1 MSEKTETK
9 KDKETKEPLKIKKPS
24 FKRENDQVFKVK
36 LKEKEDAVSEQKT
49 EKPVLSNNEKK
60 KEEGKENPVGLQEVG
75 SVQEEIKKPI
85 IEEIKEVEKPKLKI
99 EETKKPEM
107 PENIQKLVS
116 FMKETGGNINDYAR
130 LNADYSKVDDN
141 TLLKEFYKKSKP
153 HLDQEEI
160 EFVMEDNFYYD
171 EDVDEDR
178 DIRKKKLAKKEEIA
192 KAKNFLEDLKSKY
205 YDEIKLRPGVTQ
217 KQQEALDFYNKHNQE
232 KEIAEKR
239 HEKFR
244 NGTSTLFNTEFEGFE
259 FNVGEKRFKYNVN
272 NAEDVRE
279 KQSSLST
286 FMNKFVN
293 KQGEIEDFQGYHKAM
308 YTARNADAIA
318 NHFYEQGKADAV
330 KDVMAKSKNLTQNPR
345 ATASGDVFVDGLKV
359 KAVSGVDSSR
369 LKIKTKNK
377 N

>member
-36 LKEKEDAVSEQKT
+36 LNEKEDAVSEQKT
-49 EKPVLSNNEKK
+49 EKLVLSNNEEK
-60 KEEGKENPVGLQEVG
+60 KEERKENPVGLQEVG

-85 IEEIKEVEKPKLKI
+85 IEEVKEVAKPKLKI

-116 FMKETGGNINDYAR
+116 FMRETGGNINDYAR

-217 KQQEALDFYNKHNQE
+217 KQQEALEFYNKHNQE

-239 HEKFR
+239 HESFR
-244 NGTSTLFNTEFEGFE
+244 NGTSNLFNQDFEGFE
-259 FNVGEKRFKYNVN
+259 FNLGEKRFKYNVN
-272 NAEDVRE
+272 NSDDVKE

-369 LKIKTKNK
+369 LKIKTKK
-377 N
+377 

>member
-36 LKEKEDAVSEQKT
+36 LNEKEDAVSEQKT
-49 EKPVLSNNEKK
+49 EKPVLSNNEEK
-60 KEEGKENPVGLQEVG
+60 KEERKENPVGLQEVG
-75 SVQEEIKKPI
+75 SVQEEVKKPI

-232 KEIAEKR
+232 KEIAEQR

-272 NAEDVRE
+272 NADDVKE

-369 LKIKTKNK
+369 LKIKTKK
-377 N
+377 

>member
-36 LKEKEDAVSEQKT
+36 LNEKEDAVSEQKT
-49 EKPVLSNNEKK
+49 EKLVLSNNEEK
-60 KEEGKENPVGLQEVG
+60 KEERKENPVGLQEVG

-85 IEEIKEVEKPKLKI
+85 IEEVKEVAKPKLKI

-116 FMKETGGNINDYAR
+116 FMRETGGDINDYAR

-217 KQQEALDFYNKHNQE
+217 KQQEALEFYNKHNQE

-239 HEKFR
+239 HESFR
-244 NGTSTLFNTEFEGFE
+244 NGTSNLFNQDFEGFE
-259 FNVGEKRFKYNVN
+259 FNLGEKRFKYNVN
-272 NAEDVRE
+272 NSDDVKE

-369 LKIKTKNK
+369 LKIKTKK
-377 N
+377 

>member
-36 LKEKEDAVSEQKT
+36 LNEKEDAISEQKT
-49 EKPVLSNNEKK
+49 EKPVLSNNEEK
-60 KEEGKENPVGLQEVG
+60 KEKRKENPVGLQEVG
-75 SVQEEIKKPI
+75 SVQEEVKKPI
-85 IEEIKEVEKPKLKI
+85 IEEVKEVAKPKLKI

-116 FMKETGGNINDYAR
+116 FMRETGGDINDYAR

-192 KAKNFLEDLKSKY
+192 KARNFLEDLKSKY
-205 YDEIKLRPGVTQ
+205 YDEIKLRPGITQ
-217 KQQEALDFYNKHNQE
+217 EQQEALEFYNKHNQE

-239 HEKFR
+239 HESFR
-244 NGTSTLFNTEFEGFE
+244 NGTSNLFNQNFEGFE
-259 FNVGEKRFKYNVN
+259 FNVGEKRFKYNIN
-272 NAEDVRE
+272 NSDDVKE

-318 NHFYEQGKADAV
+318 SHFYEQGKADAV

-345 ATASGDVFVDGLKV
+345 ATASGDVFIDGLKV

-369 LKIKTKNK
+369 LKIKTKK
-377 N
+377 

>member
-36 LKEKEDAVSEQKT
+36 LNEKEDAVSEQKT
-49 EKPVLSNNEKK
+49 EKPVLSNNEEK
-60 KEEGKENPVGLQEVG
+60 KEERKENPVGLQEVG
-75 SVQEEIKKPI
+75 SVQEEVKKPI

-116 FMKETGGNINDYAR
+116 FMRETGGNINDYAR

-232 KEIAEKR
+232 KEIAEQR

-272 NAEDVRE
+272 NADDVRE

-369 LKIKTKNK
+369 LKIKTKK
-377 N
+377 

>member
-36 LKEKEDAVSEQKT
+36 LNEKEDAVSEQKT
-49 EKPVLSNNEKK
+49 EKPVLSNNEEK
-60 KEEGKENPVGLQEVG
+60 KEKRKENPVGLQEVG
-75 SVQEEIKKPI
+75 SVQEEVKKPI
-85 IEEIKEVEKPKLKI
+85 IEEVKEVVKPKLKI

-217 KQQEALDFYNKHNQE
+217 EQQEALEFYNKHNQE
-232 KEIAEKR
+232 KEIANKR
-239 HEKFR
+239 HESFR
-244 NGTSTLFNTEFEGFE
+244 NGTSDLFNQDFEGFE
-259 FNVGEKRFKYNVN
+259 FNLGEKRFKYNIN
-272 NAEDVRE
+272 NSDDVKE

-359 KAVSGVDSSR
+359 KSISGVDSSR
-369 LKIKTKNK
+369 LKIKTKK
-377 N
+377 

>member
-36 LKEKEDAVSEQKT
+36 LNEKEDAISEQKT
-49 EKPVLSNNEKK
+49 EKLVLSNNEEK
-60 KEEGKENPVGLQEVG
+60 KEERKENPVGLQEVG

-85 IEEIKEVEKPKLKI
+85 IEEVKEVAKPKLKI

-116 FMKETGGNINDYAR
+116 FMRETGGDINDYAR

-217 KQQEALDFYNKHNQE
+217 KQQEALEFYNKHNQE

-239 HEKFR
+239 HESFR
-244 NGTSTLFNTEFEGFE
+244 NGTSNLFNQDFEGFE
-259 FNVGEKRFKYNVN
+259 FNLGEKRFKYNVN
-272 NAEDVRE
+272 NSDDVKE

-369 LKIKTKNK
+369 LKIKTKK
-377 N
+377 

>member
-36 LKEKEDAVSEQKT
+36 LNEKEDAVSEQKT
-49 EKPVLSNNEKK
+49 EKPVLSNNEEK
-60 KEEGKENPVGLQEVG
+60 KEERKENPVGLQEVG
-75 SVQEEIKKPI
+75 SVQEEVKKPI
-85 IEEIKEVEKPKLKI
+85 IEEVKEVEKPKLKI

-232 KEIAEKR
+232 KEIAEQR

-272 NAEDVRE
+272 NADDVKE

-369 LKIKTKNK
+369 LKIKTKK
-377 N
+377 

>member
-1 MSEKTETK
+1 MSEKKETIK
-9 KDKETKEPLKIKKPS
+9 EEKETKESIKIKKPS

-36 LKEKEDAVSEQKT
+36 LKEKENAVPKQET
-49 EKPVLSNNEKK
+49 EKPVLSNNGEK
-60 KEEGKENPVGLQEVG
+60 KEERKENPVELQEVG
-75 SVQEEIKKPI
+75 SVSNEKVKPV
-85 IEEIKEVEKPKLKI
+85 IEEIKEPIKPKAEIK
-99 EETKKPEM
+99 EVKKPEM
-107 PENIQKLVS
+107 PENIQKLVN
-116 FMKETGGNINDYAR
+116 FMKETGGDINDYAR
-130 LNADYSKVDDN
+130 LNADYSNVDDN

-153 HLDQEEI
+153 HLDKEEI

-171 EDVDEDR
+171 EDVDEER
-178 DIRKKKLAKKEEIA
+178 DVKKKKLAKKEEIA
-192 KAKNFLEDLKSKY
+192 KAKVFLEDLKSKY

-232 KEIAEKR
+232 KEIAEQR

-259 FNVGEKRFKYNVN
+259 FNVGEKRFKYNIN
-272 NAEDVRE
+272 NAEDVKE

-369 LKIKTKNK
+369 LKIKSKK
-377 N
+377 

>member
-9 KDKETKEPLKIKKPS
+9 KDKETKEPLKIKKPN

-36 LKEKEDAVSEQKT
+36 LNEKEDAISKQET
-49 EKPVLSNNEKK
+49 EKPVLSNNEEK
-60 KEEGKENPVGLQEVG
+60 KEKRKENPVELQEVG

-85 IEEIKEVEKPKLKI
+85 IEEVKEVSKPKLKI

-116 FMKETGGNINDYAR
+116 FMKETGGDINDYAR

-153 HLDQEEI
+153 HLNQEEI

-171 EDVDEDR
+171 EDVDEER

-232 KEIAEKR
+232 KEMAEKR
-239 HEKFR
+239 HESFR
-244 NGTSTLFNTEFEGFE
+244 NGTSNLFNQDFEGFE
-259 FNVGEKRFKYNVN
+259 FNVGEKRFKYNIN
-272 NAEDVRE
+272 NSDDVKE

-369 LKIKTKNK
+369 LKIKTKK
-377 N
+377 